1 MHGLASTRRL
11 GPLERLSRSWTA
23 RLQVMR
29 ARSWPLR
36 PCASGHFSSIG
47 APCIPSQARPSVSR
61 PRLLLTAAGGAVR
74 APRSLGSFYQN
85 VVWIQFSTIVS
96 QTVAFYSV
104 STDDVN
110 FLVVLGGIFYVPCSF
125 AVTPLIE

>member
-1 MHGLASTRRL
+1 M
-11 GPLERLSRSWTA
+11 PLTP
-23 RLQVMR
+23 V
-29 ARSWPLR
+29 
-36 PCASGHFSSIG
+36 
-47 APCIPSQARPSVSR
+47 
-61 PRLLLTAAGGAVR
+61 

>member
-1 MHGLASTRRL
+1 MYTLKL
-11 GPLERLSRSWTA
+11 LPL
-23 RLQVMR
+23 Q
-29 ARSWPLR
+29 
-36 PCASGHFSSIG
+36 
-47 APCIPSQARPSVSR
+47 
-61 PRLLLTAAGGAVR
+61 
-74 APRSLGSFYQN
+74 

-96 QTVAFYSV
+96 QTVAYYSV

>member
-1 MHGLASTRRL
+1 M
-11 GPLERLSRSWTA
+11 PLTP
-23 RLQVMR
+23 V
-29 ARSWPLR
+29 
-36 PCASGHFSSIG
+36 
-47 APCIPSQARPSVSR
+47 
-61 PRLLLTAAGGAVR
+61 

-110 FLVVLGGIFYVPCSF
+110 FLWCWVVSSTCR
-125 AVTPLIE
+125 APLQ